1 MIAAGGTSIFIRND
15 LLHRKLELNTDLQA
29 VAVRVSSHKPVTIC
43 SLYVNDSININQ
55 LTELCKQLPT
65 PFLLVGDF
73 NAHNPLWGMCKIQTQ
88 GVRP

>member
-1 MIAAGGTSIFIRND
+1 MIAAVGTSIFIRND

-55 LTELCKQLPT
+55 LTDLC
-65 PFLLVGDF
+65 
-73 NAHNPLWGMCKIQTQ
+73 
-88 GVRP
+88 